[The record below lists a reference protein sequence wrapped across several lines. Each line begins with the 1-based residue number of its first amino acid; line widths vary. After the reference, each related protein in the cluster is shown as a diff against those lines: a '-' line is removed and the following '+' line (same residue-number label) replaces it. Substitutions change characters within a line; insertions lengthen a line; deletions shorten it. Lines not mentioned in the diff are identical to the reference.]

1 MLMWTDH
8 YFQNL
13 LDDKT
18 LRAALMELEMSEY
31 VSEDFDFEEFLP
43 CYPCLHVLPE
53 EIFYTLPSYSEYPTM
68 SWGGPGTEDRVCR
81 KCDRKP
87 GSRVKW
93 WIREEE
99 RVAEGK

>member
-31 VSEDFDFEEFLP
+31 VSKDFDFEEFLP

-68 SWGGPGTEDRVCR
+68 SWGQPCHGVVPAQRIEHAE
-81 KCDRKP
+81 
-87 GSRVKW
+87 SA
-93 WIREEE
+93 IESL
-99 RVAEGK
+99 VAG